1 MDITRS
7 DLEFEETQKILD
19 LLWKIIEDLRPKAL
33 DTDKEYSVPWRLLEW
48 IEDDLMSIDMKISRL
63 HRLLEI
69 DSWALIPLKKAEKI
83 FIESLDTIN
92 KTETISI

>member
-33 DTDKEYSVPWRLLEW
+33 DTDKEYSVPWRLLES

>member
-7 DLEFEETQKILD
+7 DLEFIETQQLLD
-19 LLWKIIEDLRPKAL
+19 LLWKIIEDLRPKVL
-33 DTDKEYSVPWRLLEW
+33 DPNKEYSVPYRLLDS
-48 IEDDLMSIDMKISRL
+48 IEDDIMAIDMKISRL

-83 FIESLDTIN
+83 FTESLDTIE
-92 KTETISI
+92 KTETIAI